1 MPLESDP
8 SLLPAECVVN
18 SREFLQH
25 RWTAERPAFQRVLH
39 ALPLAEFAYSPHER
53 SPSAAQILWTLA
65 LEARACSE
73 LIDARECNWLPD
85 PPPAEPEKIVATFE
99 RHTAHLGERI
109 GRLDESAW
117 ENKARFL
124 VQGKLA
130 WEAPL
135 GDLLW
140 FMFFDS
146 IHHRGQLSTYIRP
159 MGGKVPSIY
168 GPSGDNPGA

>member
-1 MPLESDP
+1 VSTL
-8 SLLPAECVVN
+8 
-18 SREFLQH
+18 EFLQH
-25 RWTAERPAFQRVLH
+25 RWAAERPAFQRVLH
-39 ALPLAEFAYSPHER
+39 ALPLGEFAYSPHER

-65 LEARACSE
+65 LEAKACSE
-73 LIDARECNWLPD
+73 LIDVQESNWVPG
-85 PPPAEPEKIVATFE
+85 PPPVESEKVVATFD
-99 RHTAHLGERI
+99 RHMAELGERI
-109 GRLDESAW
+109 GRLDGSAW
-117 ENKARFL
+117 ANKARFL
-124 VQGKLA
+124 VHGNLA

-168 GPSGDNPGA
+168 GPSGDNSGA